1 MNSET
6 PSTWIQTQQARANPS
21 AVITADCRMHLQDQR
36 NSRDVV
42 LKSPGSAVLREVQA
56 RHDSPQDPAPALPVT
71 RAA

>member
-6 PSTWIQTQQARANPS
+6 PSTWIQPQQARANPS

-42 LKSPGSAVLREVQA
+42 LKPSSSAVLRKIQPG
-56 RHDSPQDPAPALPVT
+56 HQNPQDAAPALPVT